1 MVSSGLKQ
9 ACGIEKSERRVERN
23 LFERVHSLLE
33 TNGNAGVRT
42 LRPLWLALAL
52 LLATAPLSGQA
63 GSPKGGRKLAPL
75 DIVQTAHTLFVQGN
89 YEEAKRYYLEV
100 LPVYPQSFDL
110 LKNLAYC
117 YMQSGPRGLAPAAQF
132 YARAYAINPNSR
144 DVAENLSK
152 CYVALRRY
160 AEAAAV
166 LRKLAALSD
175 APAEAWKKVAEVY
188 DLARRFPEAEKAY
201 DVYLQR
207 NPGDLEA
214 RSNLARIYSWEKNY
228 AKALAE
234 FRIVLATNPNFP
246 PALIGM
252 ARVSSWQGRL
262 EESLRLYERVLVT
275 DPKNGEALAGKAFV
289 LLWMGRFQDSQ
300 KLFGQLHQRY
310 PHDAEIA
317 RGLQTATAAIEEKV
331 SAVLRRGYTAE
342 AEAEFRR
349 ALARDPKDLTALRAL
364 AEITATPQ
372 RCSEGIAFG
381 RRALELSPNDPTLEF
396 PLARALA
403 LCQQYSE
410 AVARYRRFLGAQPKA
425 EDALYELGDTLMRA
439 RRYAEAE
446 AAFRDLLRAN
456 PNHSDG
462 ITALAR
468 ALAATGDYPEA
479 LARYDLALT
488 TSPDNYDAL
497 QGKAYVLLWTGQ
509 YAQSRTIFRSLAEK
523 RPDDAQNA
531 EALDNIARGEEE
543 ARWAAIRPGPDAPP
557 QDFLRYYEKR
567 RASYP
572 DDKSALKGIAY
583 IQAQLKNVKEA
594 IEGYR
599 RVVEKYPDDRDAQM
613 ELARLLSWDGQLDA
627 SVKIYRNV
635 LASRPDDPDALENLA
650 RVYVWSKR
658 DRDALEV
665 YRNLLARNPS
675 QTGYR
680 LEVARLETRL
690 KDYPAAREV
699 LASVVLDE
707 PQNRDARLQIAQLDL
722 TERRWDESLRQFGY
736 LLKQN
741 PLDPDA
747 LMGRAQAS
755 YYSGN
760 TLQAY
765 AAASTLVKDR
775 PDNFSAMFLLANIEH
790 ARGHRKRT
798 LELLDR
804 ADQLSPGNADVL
816 EMRKRIRE
824 ESTLTL
830 HTSASFAR
838 EIGPPTTCRNPAVG
852 CGQLDLHEDLR
863 TYSYGTT
870 FGLPPLIPRTTS
882 FLSLTVLP
890 TSSPFGRNSEG
901 GPAALGISGAVAP
914 EQFLFRQ
921 TTRLTPRL
929 TLRSGGGLMRFG
941 PGRPLKVIAIGPGLA
956 PILSPGLS
964 RLESLD
970 QDKLTAI
977 LGIVGVDKFRA
988 ALTRTA
994 LSRPVWIGGLSFAP
1008 WTKFG
1013 FDLDA
1018 VRSGVTSTPTSVRL
1032 GIMETRLGGN
1042 LNFFFNSRT
1051 EAHLGYFHSFFS
1063 SEPFAHIENS
1073 VAHGLRVEDRVEH
1086 VQLNGASALLNR
1098 NLVRSD
1104 RFSLDLG
1111 YSGVAFGHAG
1121 IRGENLFM
1129 GFFNPAWYNRNQATL
1144 RVYGKLSRAV
1154 SYDFSGG
1161 IGIQQP
1167 DRGRAVTRALN
1178 VTPALTFSI
1187 SRRVSFSVGYTHY
1200 NTAEALG
1207 ALRGDAFRL
1216 STDWRL

>member
-1 MVSSGLKQ
+1 M
-9 ACGIEKSERRVERN
+9 ERN
-23 LFERVHSLLE
+23 LLQRVHSLLE
-33 TNGNAGVRT
+33 TKGSAGVRT
-42 LRPLWLALAL
+42 LRPVWLALAL

-144 DVAENLSK
+144 DVADNLAK
-152 CYVALRRY
+152 CYMALRRY
-160 AEAAAV
+160 AEAAAI
-166 LRKLAALSD
+166 LRKLTALPD
-175 APAEAWKKVAEVY
+175 APAEAWKRVAEAY

-207 NPGDLEA
+207 NSGDLEA

-300 KLFGQLHQRY
+300 KLFSQLHQRY
-310 PHDAEIA
+310 PQDGEIA

-342 AEAEFRR
+342 AEAEFRGT
-349 ALARDPKDLTALRAL
+349 LARNPKDLSALRAL
-364 AEITATPQ
+364 AEITSTPQ

-381 RRALELSPNDPTLEF
+381 RRALELSPNDPTLEY
-396 PLARALA
+396 PLAHALA

-439 RRYAEAE
+439 RRYGEAE
-446 AAFRDLLRAN
+446 AALRDLLRVN
-456 PNHSDG
+456 PKHSDG

-468 ALAATGDYPEA
+468 TLAATGDYTEA
-479 LARYDLALT
+479 LARYDLALAA
-488 TSPDNYDAL
+488 SPENYDAL

-567 RASYP
+567 LASFP
-572 DDKSALKGIAY
+572 DDKGALKGIAY
-583 IQAQLKNVKEA
+583 IQTQLKNVKEA

-599 RVVEKYPDDRDAQM
+599 RVVEKYPDDRDAKM
-613 ELARLLSWDGQLDA
+613 ELARLLSWDGRLDA

-635 LASRPDDPDALENLA
+635 LASRPDDSEALENLA
-650 RVYVWSKR
+650 RVYVWSKQ

-665 YRNLLARNPS
+665 YRTLLAKNPS

-699 LASVVLDE
+699 LATVLSAE
-707 PQNRDARLQIAQLDL
+707 PQNREARLQIAQLEL
-722 TERRWDESLRQFGY
+722 SQRRWDESIKQFNF
-736 LLKQN
+736 LLQQN
-741 PLDPDA
+741 ARDPDA
-747 LMGRAQAS
+747 LFGKAQAS
-755 YYSGN
+755 YSSGN
-760 TLQAY
+760 IPQAQET
-765 AAASTLVKDR
+765 ASMLVMER
-775 PDNFSAMFLLANIEH
+775 PENFSAVLLLATIEH
-790 ARGHRKRT
+790 ARGRRRMT

-804 ADQLSPGNADVL
+804 AEKLSPGNADVT
-816 EMRKRIRE
+816 EMKERVRN
-824 ESTLTL
+824 ESKVTVRMA
-830 HTSASFAR
+830 ASYAR
-838 EIGPPTTCRNPAVG
+838 EIGPPTRCLRPEG
-852 CGQLDLHEDLR
+852 CGLLDLHEDLR
-863 TYSYGTT
+863 TFSYGTT
-870 FGLPPLIPRTTS
+870 VMFSFLPRTDSYFTS
-882 FLSLTVLP
+882 LLLP
-890 TSSPFGRNSEG
+890 SNSPLARDTQGRGVPS
-901 GPAALGISGAVAP
+901 GISGVVGPA
-914 EQFLFRQ
+914 EFLYRQ
-921 TTRLTPRL
+921 TTRLTPRW
-929 TLRSGGGLMRFG
+929 TLRGGGGLARFG
-941 PGRPLKVIAIGPGLA
+941 PGEFVNFPGQPEQITSATTRPLAM
-956 PILSPGLS
+956 
-964 RLESLD
+964 
-970 QDKLTAI
+970 
-977 LGIVGVDKFRA
+977 
-988 ALTRTA
+988 
-994 LSRPVWIGGLSFAP
+994 GGLSFAP
-1008 WTKFG
+1008 GKNFSI
-1013 FDLDA
+1013 DLDGS
-1018 VRSGVTSTPTSVRL
+1018 RSPVTATPTSARFGV
-1032 GIMETRLGGN
+1032 METRAHAA
-1042 LNFFFNSRT
+1042 LNFFFTPRT
-1051 EAHLGYFHSFFS
+1051 ELHVEWYYGYYASQHYDHVSFVNRNRLVVNR
-1063 SEPFAHIENS
+1063 ADH
-1073 VAHGLRVEDRVEH
+1073 AR
-1086 VQLNGASALLNR
+1086 LNGASVVFDHRFLQR
-1098 NLVRSD
+1098 D
-1104 RFSLDLG
+1104 RISLDLG
-1111 YSGVAFGHAG
+1111 YTGVAFGHTG
-1121 IRGENLFM
+1121 LGGEHAFM
-1129 GFFNPAWYNRNQATL
+1129 GFFDPERYSRNMATIQ
-1144 RVYGKLSRAV
+1144 VAGKIFGPL
-1154 SYDFSGG
+1154 SYDFSGAV
-1161 IGIQQP
+1161 GIQQA
-1167 DRGRAVTRALN
+1167 DRGRPIKRGVNIGPSLIVKVTRRLS
-1178 VTPALTFSI
+1178 LT
-1187 SRRVSFSVGYTHY
+1187 VGYTHY
-1200 NTAEALG
+1200 NTAQALG
-1207 ALRGDAFRL
+1207 ALRGNAVRV
-1216 STDWRL
+1216 STDWRI